1 MFIEFETGSGRTLL
15 NVRHIVQVKR
25 FQDLSDAIT
34 EIILANGGVVTV
46 AGSYQDVCDNPV
58 AHHDALE
65 FPDGQVVLVT
75 RSCDGQWQPRAS
87 RTCREGC
94 DCGRGPRSGCHNP
107 EDHAALGKGCC
118 LKPLHS
124 TPRMC
129 SVDDI
134 AAAPAKRKPRG

>member
-1 MFIEFETGSGRTLL
+1 MSSLRVLAIGKKHMFIEFETGSGRTLL

-25 FQDLSDAIT
+25 FQDLSDATT

-94 DCGRGPRSGCHNP
+94 DCGRLKWSPERLSQPRGPRGPRQGLLP
-107 EDHAALGKGCC
+107 E
-118 LKPLHS
+118 
-124 TPRMC
+124 
-129 SVDDI
+129 
-134 AAAPAKRKPRG
+134 AAAFDTTDV

>member
-75 RSCDGQWQPRAS
+75 RAHAMARATASKPNLPRGMRLWAVEWSPERLSQP
-87 RTCREGC
+87 
-94 DCGRGPRSGCHNP
+94 RGPRGPRQGLLP
-107 EDHAALGKGCC
+107 E
-118 LKPLHS
+118 
-124 TPRMC
+124 
-129 SVDDI
+129 
-134 AAAPAKRKPRG
+134 AAAFDTTDV

>member
-34 EIILANGGVVTV
+34 DIILANGGVVTV

-65 FPDGQVVLVT
+65 FPDGQVVL
-75 RSCDGQWQPRAS
+75 
-87 RTCREGC
+87 
-94 DCGRGPRSGCHNP
+94 
-107 EDHAALGKGCC
+107 
-118 LKPLHS
+118 
-124 TPRMC
+124 
-129 SVDDI
+129 I
-134 AAAPAKRKPRG
+134 

>member
-94 DCGRGPRSGCHNP
+94 DWAVEAVPG
-107 EDHAALGKGCC
+107 AVVT
-118 LKPLHS
+118 
-124 TPRMC
+124 TPRTTR
-129 SVDDI
+129 
-134 AAAPAKRKPRG
+134 P

>member
-46 AGSYQDVCDNPV
+46 AGSYQDVDWAV
-58 AHHDALE
+58 E
-65 FPDGQVVLVT
+65 VV
-75 RSCDGQWQPRAS
+75 
-87 RTCREGC
+87 
-94 DCGRGPRSGCHNP
+94 PRSGLHNP

-124 TPRMC
+124 TPGMC

-134 AAAPAKRKPRG
+134 AAAESPAASAGLGWESPTRQQIRAAIFWRVTPPSAR

>member
-58 AHHDALE
+58 AHHDALARRA
-65 FPDGQVVLVT
+65 GGTSHALV
-75 RSCDGQWQPRAS
+75 RWQWQPRAS
-87 RTCREGC
+87 RTCREA
-94 DCGRGPRSGCHNP
+94 RPRIRAPHT
-107 EDHAALGKGCC
+107 
-118 LKPLHS
+118 PLARLS
-124 TPRMC
+124 TPR
-129 SVDDI
+129 
-134 AAAPAKRKPRG
+134 PAVRRRDRQ

>member
-75 RSCDGQWQPRAS
+75 RLCDGQWQPRAS

-94 DCGRGPRSGCHNP
+94 DWAVEVVPG
-107 EDHAALGKGCC
+107 AVVT
-118 LKPLHS
+118 
-124 TPRMC
+124 TPRTTR
-129 SVDDI
+129 
-134 AAAPAKRKPRG
+134 P

>member
-75 RSCDGQWQPRAS
+75 RSCAWPAATASKPNLPRGMRLWRLKRSPERLSQP
-87 RTCREGC
+87 
-94 DCGRGPRSGCHNP
+94 RGPRGPRQGLLP
-107 EDHAALGKGCC
+107 E
-118 LKPLHS
+118 
-124 TPRMC
+124 
-129 SVDDI
+129 
-134 AAAPAKRKPRG
+134 AAAFDTTDV